1 MDVIRTRAFEF
12 IETVQEL
19 SDAASVLDAMG
30 RMLGQYGADQFCCAY
45 VAPLSTEAPR
55 EAVLAHRL
63 PRGFLDMYSAE
74 QFVWDDPALR
84 HCKTTLRPFR
94 WLREAPFDPTREPR
108 AVELVRRARD
118 FGLNDGV
125 MVPIASPGIR
135 IGHVFFGGRDIHL
148 PERDLPALHLIALY
162 AFDRAL
168 TLRGQPEARTLVLSL
183 RECEVLTLAAVGRS
197 TEDIAD
203 ALAITPRTVKAHVKS
218 CCKKLGA
225 TTRTQAVM
233 IAMRNRM
240 ISP

>member
-1 MDVIRTRAFEF
+1 MDVIRSRAFEF

-19 SDAASVLDAMG
+19 SDTASVLDAMG
-30 RMLGQYGADQFCCAY
+30 RMLSRYGADQFCCAY

-63 PRGFLDMYSAE
+63 PAGFLDMYSAE
-74 QFVWDDPALR
+74 RFVWDDPALR
-84 HCKTTLRPFR
+84 YCRTTLRPFR

-118 FGLNDGV
+118 FGLIDGV
-125 MVPIASPGIR
+125 MVPIASPASR
-135 IGHVFFGGRDIHL
+135 IGQVFFGGREIYL
-148 PERDLPALHLIALY
+148 PERDLPALHLMALY

-168 TLRGQPEARTLVLSL
+168 GLRGRPEARTLALSL
-183 RECEVLTLAAVGRS
+183 RECEVLTLAAIGRS
-197 TEDIAD
+197 TEEIAD
-203 ALAITPRTVKAHVKS
+203 ALAISARTVKAHVKS

-233 IAMRNRM
+233 IAMRDRI

>member
-1 MDVIRTRAFEF
+1 MDMIRSRAFEF

-45 VAPLSTEAPR
+45 VAPLSTETPR
-55 EAVLAHRL
+55 EAVLAHQL
-63 PRGFLDMYSAE
+63 PRGFLDMYSTE
-74 QFVWDDPALR
+74 QYVWDDPALR
-84 HCKTTLRPFR
+84 YCKTTLRPFR
-94 WLREAPFDPTREPR
+94 WFREAPFDPIREPR

-125 MVPIASPGIR
+125 MVPIASPANR
-135 IGHVFFGGRDIHL
+135 IGHVFFGGRAIDL
-148 PERDLPALHLIALY
+148 PERDLAALHLMALY

-168 TLRGQPEARTLVLSL
+168 TLRGQPEARTLALSL
-183 RECEVLTLAAVGRS
+183 RECEVLTLAAIGRS

-233 IAMRNRM
+233 IAMRDRM